1 MKGGNGVR
9 EANGIKQF
17 AEGEPKVGS
26 VHNKTTQLKTS
37 PGWTPPPESFLT
49 ALPSR
54 KAAASK
60 KLFRRKDPPTH
71 WIAAVSAAEE
81 FLPQRTQRTQR
92 NNRRTLASWKATAC
106 RRLMKGGNGVRE
118 ANGITQFAEG
128 EPNVGSVKQ
137 APNPEGVASL

>member
-1 MKGGNGVR
+1 M
-9 EANGIKQF
+9 EFALANGITQF

-60 KLFRRKDPPTH
+60 NLFRRKAPPPR
-71 WIAAVSAAEE
+71 WIATVSAATETSRE
-81 FLPQRTQRTQR
+81 VR
-92 NNRRTLASWKATAC
+92 KVHKV
-106 RRLMKGGNGVRE
+106 MKGGNGASTASEVTLCSNHAYLNDATQNPFWIADEVR
-118 ANGITQFAEG
+118 
-128 EPNVGSVKQ
+128 P
-137 APNPEGVASL
+137 